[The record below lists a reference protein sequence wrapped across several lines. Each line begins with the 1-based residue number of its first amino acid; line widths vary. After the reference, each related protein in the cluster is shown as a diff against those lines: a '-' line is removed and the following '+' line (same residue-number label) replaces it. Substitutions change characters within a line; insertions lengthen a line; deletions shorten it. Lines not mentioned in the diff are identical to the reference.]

1 MKKLQKDSTL
11 LRERKNGTEKE
22 KEEKEARVTEEIN
35 SCKTE
40 EKMNVERI
48 TKIPSGK
55 IVQEM
60 EKKTKGL
67 AGEQAW
73 LLMA

>member
-1 MKKLQKDSTL
+1 MKKIAERQHAVAGEEEWD
-11 LRERKNGTEKE
+11 RERERRERSK
-22 KEEKEARVTEEIN
+22 EEIN

-73 LLMA
+73 RLMP